1 MRSVLLFAL
10 QQKAA
15 PMPRRSRSIARRI
28 VGGGAIGIGAISVI
42 AGLTF
47 GVIAVVFAR
56 TVVTPPRKRDEDVR
70 VLEVHENQIVLS
82 ATLDSLT
89 PGSYSFWFRRDLGH
103 ARIGEIL
110 DYSSSSVTRELLG
123 VDVGDLAGAARGR
136 FSGWFY
142 LSPQD
147 LGFEWSEVAVQ
158 TQLGPAPA
166 WLVPAEGGSKRWVIN
181 VHGRA
186 VRRQETLRALP
197 VFHEAGFTSL
207 AISYRNDGDAP
218 DSADYRYG
226 LGDTEW
232 RDVEA
237 AMQFA
242 LDNDAE
248 ELVLMGW
255 SMGGATVLQALTR
268 SSLASAVIGVV
279 LDSPVVDWVTALQYQ
294 GVVNRLP
301 PLVRRSVLTLLSK
314 RWAGFLTGQSVPV
327 DLRRLDLVSRASEL
341 HTPILLMH
349 SVDDGFVPATAST
362 ALAAAR
368 PDIVTYEEFRTARH
382 TKLWNYD
389 RDRWNGAIS
398 VWLRKLTSR

>member
-1 MRSVLLFAL
+1 
-10 QQKAA
+10 
-15 PMPRRSRSIARRI
+15 MPRQPRSLARKI
-28 VGGGAIGIGAISVI
+28 VGGGVIGVGAMSAI
-42 AGLTF
+42 AGLTI
-47 GVIAVVFAR
+47 GVIAVIFAR

-70 VLEVHENQIVLS
+70 VLAVRDDQIDLS

-110 DYSSSSVTRELLG
+110 DYSATSVTRELLG
-123 VDVGDLAGAARGR
+123 VDLGDLDGAARGR

-142 LSPQD
+142 LSPED
-147 LGFEWSEVAVQ
+147 LGFEWSEVQVQ
-158 TQLGPAPA
+158 TELGAAPA
-166 WLVPAEGGSKRWVIN
+166 WLVPAEGGSTRWVIN

-186 VRRQETLRALP
+186 VRRQETLRAIP
-197 VFHEAGFTSL
+197 VFRDAGFTSL
-207 AISYRNDGDAP
+207 AVSYRNDGDAP
-218 DSADYRYG
+218 DSSDYRYS

-242 LDNDAE
+242 LDNGAE

-268 SSLASAVIGVV
+268 SPLASHVIGVV
-279 LDSPVVDWVTALQYQ
+279 LESPVVDWVTALQYQ

-301 PLVRRSVLTLLSK
+301 ALVQRSVLTLLSK
-314 RWAGFLTGQSVPV
+314 RWAGFLTGQSAPV
-327 DLRRLDLVSRASEL
+327 DLGRLDLVSRASEL

-389 RDRWNGAIS
+389 RDRWNGAIAS
-398 VWLRKLTSR
+398 WLETLPGR

>member
-1 MRSVLLFAL
+1 MA
-10 QQKAA
+10 QQ
-15 PMPRRSRSIARRI
+15 SRSLARKI
-28 VGGGAIGIGAISVI
+28 IGLSALGIGVLSAITGITIGVVAVI
-42 AGLTF
+42 
-47 GVIAVVFAR
+47 FAR
-56 TVVTPPRKRDEDVR
+56 MVVTPPRKREEDVR
-70 VLEVHENQIVLS
+70 ILSVEDKTIVFS

-110 DYSSSSVTRELLG
+110 SYSSSTVTRELLG
-123 VDVGDLAGAARGR
+123 VDLGELSGATRGR

-142 LSPQD
+142 LSPGD
-147 LGFEWSEVAVQ
+147 LGVPWTEVDIP
-158 TQLGPAPA
+158 TDLGPAPA
-166 WLVPAEGGSKRWVIN
+166 WLVPAEGPTTRWVIN

-186 VRRQETLRALP
+186 VRRQETLRAIP
-197 VFHEAGFTSL
+197 VFREAGFTTL

-237 AMQFA
+237 AMRYA
-242 LDNDAE
+242 LEHGAT

-268 SSLASAVIGVV
+268 SSLASSVVGVV

-294 GVVNRLP
+294 GVINRLP
-301 PLVRRSVLTLLSK
+301 SVILRPVITLLSK
-314 RWAGFLTGQSVPV
+314 RWAGFLTGQGAPV
-327 DLRRLDLVSRASEL
+327 DLGRLDLVSRASEL
-341 HTPILLMH
+341 NTPILLMH

-389 RDRWNGAIS
+389 RDRWNGAIAS
-398 VWLRKLTSR
+398 WLDLLPRR